1 MPSHRQLLTQPH
13 ARGGD
18 ASIGLG
24 TFTPGSADYAALR
37 ALFPGSPAYDGTY
50 GDVEVVAAFQAIVQ
64 VPVAND
70 GGHTFGTVNLDYQDA
85 PDLAT
90 VPTGGGGLPGTP
102 YSPNPASP
110 GPGMNPR
117 NIPAVD
123 PASIHR
129 GGGGYGPGDGLVSP
143 SVTAVNIAR
152 QRIGNL
158 IFGRSTP
165 R

>member
-1 MPSHRQLLTQPH
+1 MPSHRQLLTTPI
-13 ARGGD
+13 ARGGN

-24 TFTPGSADYAALR
+24 VFAPGSANYSALR
-37 ALFPGSPAYDGTY
+37 ALYPGSPAYDGTY
-50 GDVEVVAAFQAIVQ
+50 DDARVIAKFDEVNTSPI
-64 VPVAND
+64 ND
-70 GGHTFGTVNLDYQDA
+70 GGHTFGLVNRDYSDA
-85 PDLAT
+85 PDLST
-90 VPTGGGGLPGTP
+90 VAIGGGGLPGTP
-102 YSPNPASP
+102 YGPNPASP

-123 PASIHR
+123 RNLLPR
-129 GGGGYGPGDGLVSP
+129 GGGGYGVGDNFASP
-143 SVTAVNIAR
+143 SNTSTNIAR